1 MRQPTRALAFA
12 LLLFCVAIPRH
23 ATAAEEERPGTAKDV
38 ISAAEQEGKLTI
50 YSTTDSALV
59 QPLLKDFASLYPK
72 IPVEYTDM
80 NSTELYNRVIS
91 EAAAGSVAGEL
102 LLKAAVDL
110 HGHLPHAAGAP
121 GGPPPQGPPSP
132 HRAGGRHAR
141 CAPTLH

>member
-50 YSTTDSALV
+50 YSTTDAALV

-91 EAAAGSVAGEL
+91 EAAAGSVAGWCCWERHQ
-102 LLKAAVDL
+102 AAC
-110 HGHLPHAAGAP
+110 
-121 GGPPPQGPPSP
+121 
-132 HRAGGRHAR
+132 R
-141 CAPTLH
+141 